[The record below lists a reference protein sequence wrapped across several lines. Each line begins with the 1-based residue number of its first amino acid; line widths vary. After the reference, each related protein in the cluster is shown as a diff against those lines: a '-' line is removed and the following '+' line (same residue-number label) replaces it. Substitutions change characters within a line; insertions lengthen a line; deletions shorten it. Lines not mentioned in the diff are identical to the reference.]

1 MIKINKR
8 LGLYTIVSALIFV
21 LILIFFAIQKYSTE
35 VGKISLG
42 INIINHAKP
51 NKISLDVPYINEAP
65 DGNFSGNWKNACE
78 EASMIMVEKYYL
90 GEKTV
95 GVNEAKAA
103 MQLLFDYQDRLYG
116 SNVNSD
122 AQRTK
127 DIIDNNLHYTA
138 TIIENPSIEQLKQ
151 QIQKKQPVITLHY
164 GFTLHNP
171 NIPFAVN
178 GSYYHQ
184 MVLIGYDD
192 TTKEFITNDDGDQ
205 KYGPSH
211 RYGYDLFMSSLHDYS
226 YVTRKTNLPAR
237 VIFTSSK

>member
-8 LGLYTIVSALIFV
+8 LGLYAIVSVLIFV
-21 LILIFFAIQKYSTE
+21 LILIFFAIQKYGTE

-90 GEKTV
+90 GEKAV
-95 GVNEAKAA
+95 GVNEAKSA

-138 TIIENPSIEQLKQ
+138 TIIENPNIEQLKQ
-151 QIQKKQPVITLHY
+151 QIQKKQPIITLHY
-164 GFTLHNP
+164 GFTLQNP

-192 TTKEFITNDDGDQ
+192 TTKEFIVNDDGDQ
-205 KYGPSH
+205 KYGANH
-211 RYGYDLFMSSLHDYS
+211 RYGYDLFMNSLHDYNYS
-226 YVTRKTNLPAR
+226 TRKTNLPAR